1 MIINIYNTLW
11 FKVSNEY
18 TRIKFMHRNLV
29 PLLLVEILFPTKKM
43 NFKTTNTGVKTMNGS
58 CSKFIEYTPE

>member
-1 MIINIYNTLW
+1 MIINIYNTPW